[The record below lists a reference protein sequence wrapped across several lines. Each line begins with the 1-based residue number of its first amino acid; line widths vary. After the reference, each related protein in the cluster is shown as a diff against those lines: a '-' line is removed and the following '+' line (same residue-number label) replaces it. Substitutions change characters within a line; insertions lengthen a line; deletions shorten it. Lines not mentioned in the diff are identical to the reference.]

1 MAVAHVTAADRIWKS
16 TAT

>member
-1 MAVAHVTAADRIWKS
+1 MAIAHVTAADRIWKS